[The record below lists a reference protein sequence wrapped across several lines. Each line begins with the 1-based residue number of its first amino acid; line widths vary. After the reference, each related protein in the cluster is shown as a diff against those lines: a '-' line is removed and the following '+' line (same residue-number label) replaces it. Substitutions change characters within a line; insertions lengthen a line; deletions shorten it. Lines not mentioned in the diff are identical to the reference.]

1 MCWGQG
7 TCFCP
12 VQFYTLLS
20 LTGFHISTASA
31 LLLGRLN
38 IPLFHMGFFLLNGR
52 DVITR
57 QFLQCI
63 NYIECCLEQYK
74 AYVDFVID
82 TGYYD
87 GCSYPAPS
95 YCNPIPWKP
104 IPAPCSEDN
113 IKKTTLKE
121 KAKPKSTSLYIPHS
135 NVAFRPKDNLLVGN
149 GWRKAR

>member
-1 MCWGQG
+1 MKMKKIEKDADEKKIVETQERKEKAEKVFREWVEKVK
-7 TCFCP
+7 TRP
-12 VQFYTLLS
+12 R
-20 LTGFHISTASA
+20 TAPSSFGYA
-31 LLLGRLN
+31 
-38 IPLFHMGFFLLNGR
+38 NGK
-52 DVITR
+52 
-57 QFLQCI
+57 L
-63 NYIECCLEQYK
+63 
-74 AYVDFVID
+74 